1 MYLDDLVAEAAMRG
15 HEGLLVLAQG
25 QRSEGH
31 SSRTQHLLAG
41 EAEVVGNGLAVGAK
55 DGVALAAVEA
65 VVRLVDRRL
74 ARQRLPVRTLFTVS
88 KRQRSIHKT
97 KRNVLK

>member
-1 MYLDDLVAEAAMRG
+1 
-15 HEGLLVLAQG
+15 
-25 QRSEGH
+25 
-31 SSRTQHLLAG
+31 
-41 EAEVVGNGLAVGAK
+41 
-55 DGVALAAVEA
+55 
-65 VVRLVDRRL
+65 VRLVDRRL